1 MWVSLSF
8 TFHIFRVIFSS
19 FLYNIP
25 TPGLRIHTEWAPR
38 CGETS
43 FNSRFSSQPTSP
55 LPEETSPCTH
65 ARKHAMDSKSLRISM
80 KFTDSETCETLETEA
95 VLPEACV
102 QFCPVET
109 EWQNFKLRKPSESTP
124 TQGNGGMGVYTCSV
138 VSHSLW
144 SPWLW
149 PARLLCPWDSPGK
162 NTGAGCHFLLLGN
175 LLSPGMEPAPPATL
189 ALAGEF
195 ISTEPPGKPLAQGRA
210 ECKPPVTAP
219 ACCPFGIFH
228 SPDTCREKIH
238 VFFIL
243 VFSFSI
249 CYFFSVWNQ
258 QLSSDK
264 IRRFHLV
271 LDKATAGVKDKAS
284 GMWLRRVGSR
294 KTGEDL
300 AEDLLLA
307 PRLPLRLLE
316 PKSLELLRPEGT
328 CGLGRPH
335 CPYLWMDGSPWALAR
350 NCERRWEQ
358 DGIWKK
364 WFNMNEPWKHC

>member
-1 MWVSLSF
+1 
-8 TFHIFRVIFSS
+8 
-19 FLYNIP
+19 
-25 TPGLRIHTEWAPR
+25 
-38 CGETS
+38 
-43 FNSRFSSQPTSP
+43 
-55 LPEETSPCTH
+55 
-65 ARKHAMDSKSLRISM
+65 MDSKSLRISM

-95 VLPEACV
+95 LLPEAYV
-102 QFCPVET
+102 QFCPVEI
-109 EWQNFKLRKPSESTP
+109 EWQNFKLRRSLPSPLPPKAMEGWVCPRAQSCP
-124 TQGNGGMGVYTCSV
+124 TLCDPIDCGPPGSSVHGILQARILERVAISFSWGIFPAQGWNRHLLRLWHWQVN
-138 VSHSLW
+138 SLALGHLG
-144 SPWLW
+144 SP
-149 PARLLCPWDSPGK
+149 SPK
-162 NTGAGCHFLLLGN
+162 AEPNVNPHWQPQHAALLG
-175 LLSPGMEPAPPATL
+175 SFTPQT
-189 ALAGEF
+189 
-195 ISTEPPGKPLAQGRA
+195 
-210 ECKPPVTAP
+210 
-219 ACCPFGIFH
+219 
-228 SPDTCREKIH
+228 DTCREKIH

-243 VFSFSI
+243 FFSFSI

-258 QLSSDK
+258 QLSSDR

-271 LDKATAGVKDKAS
+271 LDKARAGVKDKAS

-350 NCERRWEQ
+350 NCGSGWEQ

-364 WFNMNEPWKHC
+364 WYNMNEPWKLC